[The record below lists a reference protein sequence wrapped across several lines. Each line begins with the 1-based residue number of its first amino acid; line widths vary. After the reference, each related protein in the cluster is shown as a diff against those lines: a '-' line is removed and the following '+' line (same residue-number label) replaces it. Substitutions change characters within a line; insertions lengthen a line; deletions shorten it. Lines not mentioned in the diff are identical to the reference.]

1 MSVLR
6 AGIFTFVLSVVAAV
20 PRASLGASFD
30 LRGFVKDFCIVQDP
44 PGVKVEEGVTPL
56 GGEVSTPTTV
66 ANNVRVR
73 LDASARL
80 SSWLEAGVAYNLI
93 PRFQNDAAAS
103 YNELAYR
110 SDLSTYRVDDLRPS
124 LAPREPDDDDNLLL
138 LQNLDRLLVTI
149 HAPAFDVYA
158 GRQAI
163 AWGSSKAVSPTDILA
178 PFLFTEIDT
187 EDRVGVDA
195 VRVRVP
201 TGALGELDAGYVA
214 GKDARWKES
223 AAFVR
228 GKSYLYDTDVSLL
241 AILFRENA
249 LLGVDATRALG
260 GAGVWCEAAVA
271 GPTEE
276 GSILFEGGTY
286 ARATLGADYSLHNA
300 TYLFLEYHYNGAGTG
315 ETSDYSHEATT
326 PAYTDGAV
334 YLLGRHYLIPG
345 ISYPAS
351 LIVTLGGSLLV
362 NLDDG
367 SLLVAPT
374 AEYNVVENVYIAAGA
389 FVGFG
394 KRPRVSSTTATAVT
408 TPTAGFFAGDT
419 PLDLE
424 SEFGAYPDV
433 YFFSVRYYF

>member
-1 MSVLR
+1 MSILR

-20 PRASLGASFD
+20 PCASLGASFD
-30 LRGFVKDFCIVQDP
+30 LRGFIKDFFIVQDP
-44 PGVKVEEGVTPL
+44 PAVSVEDGTTPFD
-56 GGEVSTPTTV
+56 GDVSTPTTV

-80 SSWLEAGVAYNLI
+80 SGRFEADVAYNLI
-93 PRFQNDAAAS
+93 PRVQNDAAAS
-103 YNELAYR
+103 YNELVYR
-110 SDLSTYRVDDLRPS
+110 SGLSVYRIDDLRPS
-124 LAPREPDDDDNLLL
+124 LAPREPGADDDLLL

-149 HAPAFDVYA
+149 HAPAFDVYV

-187 EDRVGVDA
+187 EDRIGVDA
-195 VRVRVP
+195 VRVRAP
-201 TGALGELDAGYVA
+201 TGALGELDFGYAA
-214 GKDARWKES
+214 GKDARWKQS
-223 AAFVR
+223 AAFLR
-228 GKSYLYDTDVSLL
+228 GKGYLYDTDVSLL

-249 LLGVDATRALG
+249 LLGIDATRAVG

-271 GPTEE
+271 GPAEE
-276 GSILFEGGTY
+276 GSILFEQGTY
-286 ARATLGADYSLHNA
+286 TRVTVGADYSLHNA

-315 ETSDYSHEATT
+315 ETSDYSYEATT

-345 ISYPAS
+345 FSYPAS
-351 LIVTLGGSLLV
+351 LILTVGGSLLA

-367 SLLVAPT
+367 SLLAAPT
-374 AEYNVVENVYIAAGA
+374 AEYNVMENVYLAAGA

-394 KRPRVSSTTATAVT
+394 KQPRLSSTTATPVT
-408 TPTAGFFAGDT
+408 TSGLFAGEP
-419 PLDLE
+419 PLDFA
-424 SEFGAYPDV
+424 SEFGAYPDL
-433 YFFSVRYYF
+433 YFVSARYYF